1 MDEILAIV
9 PYPGLKEKIE
19 KNFKKLST
27 IYPNLKLKLR
37 IEIANLSNKK
47 QLQQIISSSQPS
59 IILSR
64 GGTVNFIKK
73 HTNITV
79 IDIGISQYDII
90 RTIKTIPNIK
100 KTGIICYPAFDQSIS
115 DTLAQFNIDIEKIV
129 VSKKVDIRNAISYF
143 LDKGYENI
151 LCDSGIIINSYDYQL
166 SSYLIESGDE
176 VINHALET
184 CFLILLERQD
194 NHNYYELLT
203 NYLKISHKYTLF
215 SQDNDFSKIFFSS
228 DKNKSNFLAKK
239 IRKAIKSNN
248 RILRFDKQK
257 WHLIIRKTDK
267 YFIANI
273 DSLGADKENNSHS
286 YDQNYIPIIYSI
298 CHDKHFFNLINYYAT
313 SSLPLSIVSSPG
325 LEPEYLLDL
334 ISQVR
339 NQKYRRVN
347 ISNEKKLINLIT
359 NQSSPFFD
367 NNNLLVI
374 TNMEKLNFKNSNIF
388 FKFLLDSNL
397 ATRNKIVFLN
407 EQTYGTKIN
416 ITFPKSLHLN
426 QIILD
431 PLNTVSYDKFNL
443 LVHSIFNRFNLIA
456 GKTFTGISDTALD
469 RLTSYSWSN
478 NYQEFIQVLLTL
490 MKTSPGPILKGTE
503 VEDTLQHF
511 ALIEKAKPT
520 LTTEIVTHKDIKN
533 KTLHDIIVDNVKSVL
548 AENNGNKTKTAQQLN
563 ISRATLW
570 RYLKQ

>member
-19 KNFKKLST
+19 KNFKKLSA

-47 QLQQIISSSQPS
+47 QLLQIISSSRPS

-129 VSKKVDIRNAISYF
+129 VNKIVDIRNAVSYF

-194 NHNYYELLT
+194 NNNYYELLT

-215 SQDNDFSKIFFSS
+215 HKIMIFLRLFFHPT
-228 DKNKSNFLAKK
+228 K
-239 IRKAIKSNN
+239 IKAI
-248 RILRFDKQK
+248 F
-257 WHLIIRKTDK
+257 
-267 YFIANI
+267 
-273 DSLGADKENNSHS
+273 
-286 YDQNYIPIIYSI
+286 
-298 CHDKHFFNLINYYAT
+298 
-313 SSLPLSIVSSPG
+313 
-325 LEPEYLLDL
+325 
-334 ISQVR
+334 
-339 NQKYRRVN
+339 
-347 ISNEKKLINLIT
+347 
-359 NQSSPFFD
+359 
-367 NNNLLVI
+367 
-374 TNMEKLNFKNSNIF
+374 
-388 FKFLLDSNL
+388 
-397 ATRNKIVFLN
+397 
-407 EQTYGTKIN
+407 
-416 ITFPKSLHLN
+416 
-426 QIILD
+426 
-431 PLNTVSYDKFNL
+431 
-443 LVHSIFNRFNLIA
+443 
-456 GKTFTGISDTALD
+456 
-469 RLTSYSWSN
+469 
-478 NYQEFIQVLLTL
+478 
-490 MKTSPGPILKGTE
+490 
-503 VEDTLQHF
+503 
-511 ALIEKAKPT
+511 
-520 LTTEIVTHKDIKN
+520 
-533 KTLHDIIVDNVKSVL
+533 
-548 AENNGNKTKTAQQLN
+548 
-563 ISRATLW
+563 
-570 RYLKQ
+570 